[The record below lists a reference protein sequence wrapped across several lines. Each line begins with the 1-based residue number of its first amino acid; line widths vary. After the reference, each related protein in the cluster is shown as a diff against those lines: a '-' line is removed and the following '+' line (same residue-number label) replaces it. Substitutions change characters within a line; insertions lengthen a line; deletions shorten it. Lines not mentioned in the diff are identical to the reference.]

1 MGANSS
7 IRAFNENFLTR
18 IRSESGLYEDPLFWK
33 GLFETLSPFVQIP
46 DLSQVLMSQ
55 PMNLIHV
62 CQLSTEF
69 LEVAWLQVEE
79 LGEGLI
85 RSCENSLN
93 FLSSVV
99 PVTVELNRLEF
110 FWDCNMRAYR
120 SLKAC
125 IGLFSSHFFGSSA
138 SQTMTMNQFTTH
150 TIVENSQIC
159 NKRREMI
166 GKVLVSCLMGGNY
179 AFKVLLTRDILI
191 SEEFLVALIE
201 TLTQKS
207 PELVSTTCKVL
218 SLMLSQDLE
227 TQACSEDV
235 NFVKDLL
242 KQRKKGQINIVFQFF
257 KSLSDENINKVLY
270 CVLLAS
276 HRLEGSEQIETVL
289 DLISKLFTVS
299 SLYCKYIAL
308 NKNISIAS
316 TILSSREYLHP
327 RETCKSFSSV
337 FYALSLFR
345 EFTVSLTT
353 AEVNYLL
360 EILFKLVLA
369 GQYEHQE
376 HFPSILATFCNVS
389 AFVIRISQENSQLI
403 TLVFEYL
410 TEKSWLL
417 SRKMNHLNVFY
428 VIQGINNLIQYQW
441 EGCNYLVYFLVKK
454 KESFYKI
461 IRMQVDTPDEVYL
474 DDQATD
480 GELEAESMSE
490 EENHSD
496 QSSLSNHSEKS
507 QSEEVKDESDSS
519 CDEVFSERN
528 DRVIELEQINEGLIL
543 GLNAHGPDEL
553 VQRTSYLNTHVS
565 TEDLDRRNTVQH
577 IEIKEEEWKPTPEWM
592 LVWKTRL
599 PMKCIFVTIKETFSL
614 IVDLQDQGKKLEE
627 ITEELKN
634 LTLVG
639 VLPRPHP
646 ICQVQLV

>member
-1 MGANSS
+1 
-7 IRAFNENFLTR
+7 
-18 IRSESGLYEDPLFWK
+18 
-33 GLFETLSPFVQIP
+33 
-46 DLSQVLMSQ
+46 
-55 PMNLIHV
+55 
-62 CQLSTEF
+62 
-69 LEVAWLQVEE
+69 
-79 LGEGLI
+79 
-85 RSCENSLN
+85 
-93 FLSSVV
+93 
-99 PVTVELNRLEF
+99 
-110 FWDCNMRAYR
+110 
-120 SLKAC
+120 
-125 IGLFSSHFFGSSA
+125 
-138 SQTMTMNQFTTH
+138 
-150 TIVENSQIC
+150 
-159 NKRREMI
+159 
-166 GKVLVSCLMGGNY
+166 
-179 AFKVLLTRDILI
+179 
-191 SEEFLVALIE
+191 
-201 TLTQKS
+201 
-207 PELVSTTCKVL
+207 
-218 SLMLSQDLE
+218 
-227 TQACSEDV
+227 
-235 NFVKDLL
+235 
-242 KQRKKGQINIVFQFF
+242 
-257 KSLSDENINKVLY
+257 
-270 CVLLAS
+270 
-276 HRLEGSEQIETVL
+276 
-289 DLISKLFTVS
+289 
-299 SLYCKYIAL
+299 
-308 NKNISIAS
+308 
-316 TILSSREYLHP
+316 
-327 RETCKSFSSV
+327 
-337 FYALSLFR
+337 
-345 EFTVSLTT
+345 
-353 AEVNYLL
+353 
-360 EILFKLVLA
+360 
-369 GQYEHQE
+369 
-376 HFPSILATFCNVS
+376 
-389 AFVIRISQENSQLI
+389 
-403 TLVFEYL
+403 
-410 TEKSWLL
+410 
-417 SRKMNHLNVFY
+417 